1 MSDPK
6 LSVIVV
12 ARNEEAQL
20 AACLDKLVFADEIIL
35 VLDRCTD
42 RSKEIAL
49 LYTDKIIEGSWSIE
63 GPRRHAGIQACSGDW
78 ILEIDADERVSKDLE
93 SEIREVIKFSSPGY
107 FLIPINNYI
116 GKKLVRHGWG
126 GSWGVMSAPRLFTPG
141 AKIWGNQRIHPALQ
155 LSGPKRRLVS
165 PISHFVDDDLAD
177 MIRRLQR
184 YTDAKAADMLDSDA
198 TNPTF
203 LNILR
208 RSVSRFIKC
217 WIMRKG
223 WREGY
228 WGFTIALMAAL
239 YPLLSYLKFRLNNH
253 TDSFKG

>member
-1 MSDPK
+1 
-6 LSVIVV
+6 
-12 ARNEEAQL
+12 
-20 AACLDKLVFADEIIL
+20 
-35 VLDRCTD
+35 
-42 RSKEIAL
+42 
-49 LYTDKIIEGSWSIE
+49 
-63 GPRRHAGIQACSGDW
+63 
-78 ILEIDADERVSKDLE
+78 
-93 SEIREVIKFSSPGY
+93 
-107 FLIPINNYI
+107 
-116 GKKLVRHGWG
+116 
-126 GSWGVMSAPRLFTPG
+126 
-141 AKIWGNQRIHPALQ
+141 
-155 LSGPKRRLVS
+155 VS

-198 TNPTF
+198 ANPAF